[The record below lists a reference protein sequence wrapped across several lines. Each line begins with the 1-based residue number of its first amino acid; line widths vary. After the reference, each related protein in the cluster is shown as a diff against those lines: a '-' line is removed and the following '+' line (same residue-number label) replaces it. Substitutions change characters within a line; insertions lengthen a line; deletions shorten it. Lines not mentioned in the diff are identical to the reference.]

1 MRYFNTSG
9 PNIPEKHY
17 TILRESLLEQGL
29 QLVNDE
35 RYFTIWAPRQTG
47 KSTFFALLATQL
59 QNEGF
64 TVISISVERFRN
76 VSLVEIVH
84 NFNRYFTKQTG
95 NQFSGQTLDSIFTKL
110 EENNSDKY
118 VWVIDEIENFNP
130 LYFSDLLHSIRQ
142 LYHSRNQHSLK
153 SVILVGVSNILGI
166 IHDNASPFNIADNLD
181 VPFFTKDEVFELLRQ
196 HETETGQLFDIE
208 VKEKI
213 FVITAGQP
221 GLVNG
226 FADQLSRHFADK
238 KTIEFPDY
246 LFVEDWYL
254 NEAIDK
260 NVGNIVNKAK
270 TYRKFVEGLLF
281 TESKIPFKIEKE
293 EIKYL
298 HSNGIIKR
306 NASGNIEFWVP
317 LYKKRLY
324 DAFYPYTNGE
334 KDDIIETVILTR
346 FLHPDGVLNI
356 DYLINKYKEY
366 ITKRSFRPYREK
378 GADGKFVSIPEA
390 AMIYSFETYID
401 AIISEAKGKIY
412 READAGLGKSD
423 LIINMLGKEYL
434 FETKKYYSF
443 SQFNDGKQQLAYYS
457 RKLGLNEAVYL
468 LFLSNKIEYPK
479 EVKESVFTIEYVLIH
494 CYLVYYDMEK
504 DF

>member
-95 NQFSGQTLDSIFTKL
+95 KQFSGQTLDSIFTKL

-142 LYHSRNQHSLK
+142 LYHSRNQHALK
-153 SVILVGVSNILGI
+153 SVILIGVSNILGI
-166 IHDNASPFNIADNLD
+166 VQDNASPFNIADNLN
-181 VPFFTKDEVFELLRQ
+181 VTYFTKDEVFELLHQ
-196 HETETGQLFDIE
+196 HETETGQLFDIT

-213 FVITAGQP
+213 FEITAGQP
-221 GLVNG
+221 GLVNS
-226 FADQLSRHFADK
+226 FAHKLVEGSKNLA
-238 KTIEFPDY
+238 TIGIEDFY
-246 LFVEDWYL
+246 KVEKWYL
-254 NEAIDK
+254 TNAIDK
-260 NVGNIVNKAK
+260 NVENIKNKANQ
-270 TYRKFVEGLLF
+270 YRKFVEQLLF
-281 TESKIPFKIEKE
+281 SEKDIDF
-293 EIKYL
+293 EIDKEYIKFL
-298 HSNGIIKR
+298 HVNGIIRSDENGKVV
-306 NASGNIEFWVP
+306 FWVP
-317 LYKKRLY
+317 LYTKKLY
-324 DAFYPYTNGE
+324 KAFYPYTNGE

-346 FLHPDGVLNI
+346 FLKPDGTLNI

-423 LIINMLGKEYL
+423 LIVNMLGKEYL

-457 RKLGLNEAVYL
+457 KKLGLNEAVYL
-468 LFLSNKIEYPK
+468 LFLSNRIEYPN
-479 EVKESVFTIEYVLIH
+479 EVKESVFTISDVLIH
-494 CYLVYYDMEK
+494 CYLVYYDIEK

>member
-1 MRYFNTSG
+1 
-9 PNIPEKHY
+9 
-17 TILRESLLEQGL
+17 
-29 QLVNDE
+29 
-35 RYFTIWAPRQTG
+35 
-47 KSTFFALLATQL
+47 
-59 QNEGF
+59 
-64 TVISISVERFRN
+64 
-76 VSLVEIVH
+76 
-84 NFNRYFTKQTG
+84 
-95 NQFSGQTLDSIFTKL
+95 
-110 EENNSDKY
+110 
-118 VWVIDEIENFNP
+118 
-130 LYFSDLLHSIRQ
+130 
-142 LYHSRNQHSLK
+142 
-153 SVILVGVSNILGI
+153 VILVGVSNILGI
-166 IHDNASPFNIADNLD
+166 VQDNASPFNIADNLN
-181 VPFFTKDEVFELLRQ
+181 VTYFTKDEVFELLHQ
-196 HETETGQLFDIE
+196 HETETGQLFDIA

-213 FVITAGQP
+213 FEITAGQP

-226 FADQLSRHFADK
+226 FADQLTRHFGDK
-238 KTIEFPDY
+238 KTIEYPDY

-306 NASGNIEFWVP
+306 NTSGNIEFWVP

-346 FLHPDGVLNI
+346 FLNPDGTLNI

-479 EVKESVFTIEYVLIH
+479 EVTESVFIISDVLIH
-494 CYLVYYDMEK
+494 CYLVYYDIEK

>member
-1 MRYFNTSG
+1 
-9 PNIPEKHY
+9 
-17 TILRESLLEQGL
+17 LEQGL

-47 KSTFFALLATQL
+47 KSTFFALLATRL

-76 VSLVEIVH
+76 VSLGEIVH
-84 NFNRYFTKQTG
+84 NFNRYFTNQTG
-95 NQFSGQTLDSIFTKL
+95 KQFSGETLDSIFTKL
-110 EENNSDKY
+110 EENNTDKY

-130 LYFSDLLHSIRQ
+130 LYFNDLLHSIRQ
-142 LYHSRNQHSLK
+142 LYHSRNQHALK
-153 SVILVGVSNILGI
+153 SVILIGVSNILGI
-166 IHDNASPFNIADNLD
+166 IQDNASPFNIADNLN
-181 VPFFTKDEVFELLRQ
+181 VTYFTKDEVFELLHQ
-196 HETETGQLFDIE
+196 HETETGQLFDIT
-208 VKEKI
+208 VKEKV
-213 FVITAGQP
+213 FEITAGQP
-221 GLVNG
+221 GLVNS
-226 FADQLSRHFADK
+226 FAYQLVEGSKNLA
-238 KTIEFPDY
+238 TIGIEDFY
-246 LFVEDWYL
+246 KVEKWYL
-254 NEAIDK
+254 TNAIDK
-260 NVGNIVNKAK
+260 NVENIKNKANQ
-270 TYRKFVEGLLF
+270 YRKFVEQLLF
-281 TESKIPFKIEKE
+281 SEKDVDF
-293 EIKYL
+293 EIDKEHIKFL
-298 HSNGIIKR
+298 HVNGIIRSDENGKVV
-306 NASGNIEFWVP
+306 FWVP
-317 LYKKRLY
+317 LYTKKLY
-324 DAFYPYTNGE
+324 KAFYPYTNGE

-346 FLHPDGVLNI
+346 FLKPDGTLNI

-423 LIINMLGKEYL
+423 LIVNMLGKEYL

-457 RKLGLNEAVYL
+457 KKLGLNEAVYL
-468 LFLSNKIEYPK
+468 LFLSNKIEYPN
-479 EVKESVFTIEYVLIH
+479 EVKESVFTISGVLIH
-494 CYLVYYDMEK
+494 CYLVYYDIEK

>member
-9 PNIPEKHY
+9 PNILEKHY
-17 TILRESLLEQGL
+17 TILRGLLLERGL

-47 KSTFFALLATQL
+47 KSTFFALLANQL
-59 QNEGF
+59 QNAGF

-76 VSLVEIVH
+76 VSLVEIVQ
-84 NFNRYFTKQTG
+84 NFNRYFTQQTG
-95 NQFSGQTLDSIFTKL
+95 KLFSGETLDSIFAKL
-110 EENNSDKY
+110 EENNFDKY

-153 SVILVGVSNILGI
+153 SVILVGVINILGI
-166 IHDNASPFNIADNLD
+166 IQDNASPFNIADNLD
-181 VPFFTKDEVFELLRQ
+181 VPFFTKDEVFELLCQ

-213 FVITAGQP
+213 FEITAGQP
-221 GLVNG
+221 GLVNS
-226 FADQLSRHFADK
+226 FAYQLVIGLK
-238 KTIEFPDY
+238 NNETIG
-246 LFVEDWYL
+246 VEDFLKVEKWYL
-254 NEAIDK
+254 SNAIDK
-260 NVGNIVNKAK
+260 NVENIKNKASQ
-270 TYRKFVEGLLF
+270 YRKFVEQLLF
-281 TESKIPFKIEKE
+281 SEKDVDF
-293 EIKYL
+293 EIDKENIKFL
-298 HSNGIIKR
+298 NVNGIIRANENGKV
-306 NASGNIEFWVP
+306 EFWVP
-317 LYKKRLY
+317 LYTKKLY
-324 DAFYPYTNGE
+324 KAFYPYTNGE

-346 FLHPDGVLNI
+346 FLHSDGRLNI

-366 ITKRSFRPYREK
+366 ITRRSFRPYREK

-401 AIISEAKGKIY
+401 AVVTEAKGKIY

-423 LIINMLGKEYL
+423 LIVNMLGKEYL

-443 SQFNDGKQQLAYYS
+443 SQFNDGKQQLAYYA

-479 EVKESVFTIEYVLIH
+479 EVTESVFTINDVLIH
-494 CYLVYYDMEK
+494 CYIVYYDIEK

>member
-17 TILRESLLEQGL
+17 TIFREPLLEQGL

-47 KSTFFALLATQL
+47 KSTFFALLAKRL

-76 VSLVEIVH
+76 VSLGEITH

-95 NQFSGQTLDSIFTKL
+95 KNFSGETLDSIFTKL
-110 EENNSDKY
+110 EENNIDKY

-130 LYFSDLLHSIRQ
+130 LYFNDLLHSIRQ
-142 LYHSRNQHSLK
+142 LYHSRNQHALK
-153 SVILVGVSNILGI
+153 SVILIGVSNILGI
-166 IHDNASPFNIADNLD
+166 IQDNASPFNIADNLN
-181 VPFFTKDEVFELLRQ
+181 VTYFTKNEVFELLHQ
-196 HETETGQLFDIE
+196 HETETGQLFDIT
-208 VKEKI
+208 VKEKV
-213 FVITAGQP
+213 FEITAGQP
-221 GLVNG
+221 GLVNS
-226 FADQLSRHFADK
+226 FAHQLVEGSKNLA
-238 KTIEFPDY
+238 TIGIEDFY
-246 LFVEDWYL
+246 KVEKWYL
-254 NEAIDK
+254 TNAIDK
-260 NVGNIVNKAK
+260 NVENIKNKANQ
-270 TYRKFVEGLLF
+270 YRKFVEQLLF
-281 TESKIPFKIEKE
+281 SDKDIDFEIDKE
-293 EIKYL
+293 YIKFL
-298 HSNGIIKR
+298 HVNGIIRSDENGKVV
-306 NASGNIEFWVP
+306 FWVP
-317 LYKKRLY
+317 LYTKKLY
-324 DAFYPYTNGE
+324 KAFYPYTNGE

-346 FLHPDGVLNI
+346 FLNPDGTLNI

-423 LIINMLGKEYL
+423 LIVNMLGKEYL

-457 RKLGLNEAVYL
+457 KKLGLNEAVYL
-468 LFLSNKIEYPK
+468 LFLSNKIEYPN
-479 EVKESVFTIEYVLIH
+479 EVKESVFTISDVLIH
-494 CYLVYYDMEK
+494 CYLVYYDIEK